1 MTIRP
6 AQATDTDAIQAIL
19 TENGLG
25 HDGVDYTVWT
35 HPCLVAVREGRVVGF
50 IQALAGRPYSMI
62 SELCVARAWHRKGV
76 APKLLEH
83 METLLRAMGATCWLT
98 FERKDDPLMQE
109 YVERW
114 GGERLGDGVAYLRRL

>member
-6 AQATDTDAIQAIL
+6 AREEDTGALQAL
-19 TENGLG
+19 LKENSLG
-25 HDGVDYTVWT
+25 HDGLDYTVWT
-35 HPCLVAVREGRVVGF
+35 HPCLVAVRDGEVVGF

-62 SELCVARAWHRKGV
+62 TEFCVARMWQRKGV

-83 METLLRAMGATCWLT
+83 METLLQMMGAQCWLT

-114 GGERLGDGVAYLRRL
+114 GGERLGDGVAFLRRL